1 MRRLKPGKK
10 RWLSVPDISNRLK
23 TKRIF
28 SFVFSTAVLIGSYGC
43 AGKEVQPTCVIETDT
58 TKEKATT
65 VKKAPSSK
73 KMEGISSWYGKKFH
87 GSQTSNG
94 EIYNM
99 HAKTAAHKTLPMHT
113 IVKVTNIQN
122 GKSTVVRINDRGP
135 FIKGRIID
143 CSYAAGKEIGLD
155 RLGIAK
161 VEVEI
166 LSYDGK
172 VKKQQS

>member
-1 MRRLKPGKK
+1 MHLKHGKK
-10 RWLSVPDISNRLK
+10 RWVLVPDISSRFK

-28 SFVFSTAVLIGSYGC
+28 SLVFSTAVLIGSYGC
-43 AGKEVQPTCVIETDT
+43 AGKEPQPTCVIETDAVKDKT
-58 TKEKATT
+58 TAI
-65 VKKAPSSK
+65 KKASSGK
-73 KMEGISSWYGKKFH
+73 KMKGISSWYGKKFH
-87 GSQTSNG
+87 GSTTSNG

-113 IVKVTNIQN
+113 MVKVTNIQN
-122 GKSTVVRINDRGP
+122 GMSTIVRINDRGP

-161 VEVEI
+161 VEVEV
-166 LSYDGK
+166 LSCDGK